1 MGILMKLVNFWMSRG
16 IPKKSKLVFD
26 DKLNCVVCNDCKNI
40 SFPSKDYCDRC
51 QSLNVSQLL
60 LGSKWKLMSYT
71 ISYIQPVIGYI
82 KVPYP
87 YGVARFFNEDG
98 GFIDV
103 LGVIDSKKPFND
115 IEINKDVQLLR
126 SRVFVKFKMVGNEK

>member
-1 MGILMKLVNFWMSRG
+1 MGIVMKLVNFWMSRG
-16 IPKKSKLVFD
+16 IPKKIKLVYD
-26 DKLNCVVCNDCKNI
+26 EKLNCVACNDCKNI

-51 QSLNVSQLL
+51 QSPNVSQLL
-60 LGSKWKLMSYT
+60 LSSKGKLMSYT
-71 ISYIQPVIGYI
+71 TSNMQPLIGGI
-82 KVPYP
+82 KLPYP

-115 IEINKDVQLLR
+115 IEINKDIQLLR
-126 SRVFVKFKMVGNEK
+126 NKMFIKFKMEGNEK